1 MVSSAPGGLAVID
14 RRAAAQ
20 DDQRRQ
26 GTDHNGIGKY
36 FKDAEHALLDRLFG
50 VSAGMGN
57 GAGAKAR
64 FVGKYS
70 AGNTFLHAQEQAAH
84 CARR

>member
-1 MVSSAPGGLAVID
+1 MVSSAPAACAVAD

-26 GTDHNGIGKY
+26 GADDDGIGKY
-36 FKDAEHALLDRLFG
+36 LKDAEHALLDRLFG

-64 FVGKYS
+64 LVGKDA
-70 AGNTFLHAQEQAAH
+70 AGNTLLHTEEQAADW
-84 CARR
+84 RRR